1 MARQEQD
8 REDLIAEATA
18 LVTRAE
24 VSVPDAPQPVVLGL
38 RSNRWLSVY
47 LNPELVFHF
56 NEHGALRRA
65 HVDGLMDRSS
75 PKGLSRL
82 RRHRSGP
89 KSSELLRADLSAE
102 EQQEFLMGLAN
113 HLRVLRDHF
122 QQGRA
127 VVLRQV
133 LPRGVSSCSWED
145 LLEQTLPPRL
155 AGRVG
160 SR

>member
-65 HVDGLMDRSS
+65 HVDGLMYRSS

-89 KSSELLRADLSAE
+89 NSSELLRADLSAE
-102 EQQEFLMGLAN
+102 EQQEFLMALA
-113 HLRVLRDHF
+113 
-122 QQGRA
+122 
-127 VVLRQV
+127 